1 MAVCFVGNT
10 TAIQEMFKRV
20 AEQSLGH
27 AVDMVGSGQA
37 VTGNFQG
44 LVPRSHLRAS
54 GSRACS
60 AARPSST
67 GTRPA
72 RKGWYSE
79 EGKRMPGLSG
89 ETICNLPNVYKVRRG
104 TDMYRH
110 KFTWT
115 GR

>member
-20 AEQSLGH
+20 AEQSLGQL
-27 AVDMVGSGQA
+27 AEGVGSGQA
-37 VTGNFQG
+37 VTVNFQG
-44 LVPRSHLRAS
+44 LVPRSHLIAL

-72 RKGWYSE
+72 REGWYSE
-79 EGKRMPGLSG
+79 EWKEIPSFHEKRFA
-89 ETICNLPNVYKVRRG
+89 ILP
-104 TDMYRH
+104 TFT
-110 KFTWT
+110 KFAD
-115 GR
+115 G